1 MIAYEQ
7 QIIPELLKTSLDRAE
22 QLISLLQ
29 HYGTHFVRTH
39 FNIDPTSG
47 LKSLENLEQALQ
59 NKKDSFNAEL
69 VAFPSMACI
78 TQNQLL

>member
-7 QIIPELLKTSLDRAE
+7 QIIPELLKTSVDRAE

-59 NKKDSFNAEL
+59 NKKGF
-69 VAFPSMACI
+69 I
-78 TQNQLL
+78 

>member
-7 QIIPELLKTSLDRAE
+7 QIIPELLKTSVDRAE

-47 LKSLENLEQALQ
+47 LNHWK
-59 NKKDSFNAEL
+59 
-69 VAFPSMACI
+69 
-78 TQNQLL
+78 T